1 MLKLATPPLRG
12 VIREGGYDWDAI
24 MSSSHAKRALGTI
37 RAELDGAPN
46 SQVPLGRAEA
56 AKTVE
61 ALDRRLLANPQ
72 DVLAMAGRGF
82 YLTYIGRHKEAILE
96 LDRAIALDPRC
107 RMAHAY
113 RGAALLELGLYGDAL
128 EAFELARSC
137 SPEPVDHFNI
147 GITLRLLDRKLEA
160 SRAIKMAG
168 RLIQKRSGG
177 TFSTAMPAARW
188 PSTPSDPKFITCP
201 HLARRNRDRQARRA
215 LPRPASRCLPCAR
228 QAPPGRA
235 ALDYGHVAGPGIHG
249 KRHVAFGNPA
259 QRL

>member
-1 MLKLATPPLRG
+1 MACALPWPVPFWGAQSHAHRMANPGDLPWEAGLLVAFGAPVILDPVAPPDGRRRLSGLGQPWAREGHLMLKLATTPPRG
-12 VIREGGYDWDAI
+12 VTRGGGYDWDAI
-24 MSSSHAKRALGTI
+24 MSSSHARRALGTI

-160 SRAIKMAG
+160 SRAIKMA
-168 RLIQKRSGG
+168 RSL
-177 TFSTAMPAARW
+177 
-188 PSTPSDPKFITCP
+188 DPKKVRWNFLNC
-201 HLARRNRDRQARRA
+201 NARRA
-215 LPRPASRCLPCAR
+215 L
-228 QAPPGRA
+228 
-235 ALDYGHVAGPGIHG
+235 ALHT
-249 KRHVAFGNPA
+249 
-259 QRL
+259 Q